1 MSWQAFFLAVWKW
14 HFPACVVHGR
24 ADPLLLFHFSAP
36 YPLQSLSAFFLPL
49 ASVERREEA
58 TALFHIFWPLNSPPD
73 VVLPFSYIRGRF
85 VYCPF
90 LLVRF
95 TEAFRRLLFCIP
107 PHPSRLRRATFCC
120 RRRPPLKYRLSDI
133 SHPRQAGEL
142 PQGEGFG
149 GLMVC
154 GRLPLEGKLDRE
166 CAARTRLMRWR
177 RTHTT
182 YFR

>member
-95 TEAFRRLLFCIP
+95 NDQSRRF
-107 PHPSRLRRATFCC
+107 AA
-120 RRRPPLKYRLSDI
+120 D
-133 SHPRQAGEL
+133 L
-142 PQGEGFG
+142 PQIS
-149 GLMVC
+149 VC
-154 GRLPLEGKLDRE
+154 NRFHAVPSSP
-166 CAARTRLMRWR
+166 AVSAIWR
-177 RTHTT
+177 SYR
-182 YFR
+182 FPSSQAPIPMPGPAVRSAG